1 MTFLGLRH
9 CAKGK
14 YKVKVPV
21 VRKPLISGN
30 WKMHHNHFEAI
41 QTIQR
46 LAYAL
51 SSSDYENV
59 EVSVHPPF
67 TDLRSLQTVIEADE
81 IPITLGAQHCHWEDK
96 GAFTGEVSPEML
108 AKLNVSFV
116 LVGHS
121 ERRHI
126 FGESNEDINKKVRAV
141 ISKEM
146 IPILCVGE
154 TSEERE
160 EGRTIEVVETQ
171 LEEGLSDVKAS
182 DVASMVIAYEPVW
195 AIGTGKNATP
205 EDAQE
210 VCKAIRK
217 KVENDWKAAS
227 DEVRIQY
234 GGSVKGVNAPDLMKQ
249 IDIDGLLVGG
259 ASLDPD
265 EFSRIIKYR
274 LLD

>member
-182 DVASMVIAYEPVW
+182 DVASIVIAYEPVW

-274 LLD
+274 VLD

>member
-1 MTFLGLRH
+1 M
-9 CAKGK
+9 
-14 YKVKVPV
+14 
-21 VRKPLISGN
+21 RKPLISAN
-30 WKMHHNHFEAI
+30 WKMNHNHFEAI

-46 LAYAL
+46 LSYAL

-59 EVSVHPPF
+59 DVSVHPPF
-67 TDLRSLQTVIEADE
+67 TDLRSLQTLIEADD
-81 IPITLGAQHCHWEDK
+81 IPISLGAQHCHWEEK
-96 GAFTGEVSPEML
+96 GALTGEVSTEML

-121 ERRHI
+121 ERRHV
-126 FGESNEDINKKVRAV
+126 FGETNEDVNRKLQAI

-146 IPILCVGE
+146 TPILCVGE
-154 TSEERE
+154 TLEQRE
-160 EGRTIEVVETQ
+160 SGETANVVESQ
-171 LEEGLSDVKAS
+171 LKAGLDGVALKN
-182 DVASMVIAYEPVW
+182 VASMVIAYEPVW

-210 VCKAIRK
+210 VCNSIRSWIT
-217 KVENDWKAAS
+217 ENWKAAGE
-227 DEVRIQY
+227 EVRIQY

-249 IDIDGLLVGG
+249 TDIDGLLVGG

-274 LLD
+274 LVD

>member
-1 MTFLGLRH
+1 
-9 CAKGK
+9 
-14 YKVKVPV
+14 
-21 VRKPLISGN
+21 VRKALISGN

-51 SSSDYENV
+51 SSSDYEHV
-59 EVSVHPPF
+59 EVSVHAPF
-67 TDLRSLQTVIEADE
+67 TDLRSLQTLIEADE

-108 AKLNVSFV
+108 RKLNVSFV

-141 ISKEM
+141 IAKEM
-146 IPILCVGE
+146 SPILCVGE

-171 LEEGLSDVKAS
+171 LEKGLNGLKTP

-210 VCKAIRK
+210 VCEAIRK
-217 KVENDWKAAS
+217 KVANDWKTAS
-227 DEVRIQY
+227 DTVRIQY
-234 GGSVKGVNAPDLMKQ
+234 GGSVKGINAPDLMKQ

>member
-1 MTFLGLRH
+1 M
-9 CAKGK
+9 
-14 YKVKVPV
+14 
-21 VRKPLISGN
+21 RKPLISGN

-59 EVSVHPPF
+59 DVSVHAPF
-67 TDLRSLQTVIEADE
+67 TDLRSLQTVIEVDQ
-81 IPITLGAQHCHWEDK
+81 IPINLGAQHSHWEDK

-126 FGESNEDINKKVRAV
+126 FGELNEDINKKVRS
-141 ISKEM
+141 IFSKEM
-146 IPILCVGE
+146 TPILCVGE
-154 TSEERE
+154 TAEERDG
-160 EGRTIEVVETQ
+160 GRTVEVVETQ
-171 LEEGLSDVKAS
+171 LEEGLNGVKAS
-182 DVASMVIAYEPVW
+182 DVASMVVAYEPVW

-210 VCKAIRK
+210 VCKAIRA
-217 KVENDWKAAS
+217 KVSNLWNTAS
-227 DEVRIQY
+227 DDVRIQY
-234 GGSVKGVNAPDLMKQ
+234 GGSVKGINAPDLMKQ
-249 IDIDGLLVGG
+249 TDIDGLLVGG

>member
-1 MTFLGLRH
+1 MTFLDSRRY
-9 CAKGK
+9 AKGK

-59 EVSVHPPF
+59 DVSLHAPF
-67 TDLRSLQTVIEADE
+67 TDLRSLQTVIDVDQ
-81 IPITLGAQHCHWEDK
+81 IPINLGAQHSHWEDK

-126 FGESNEDINKKVRAV
+126 FGESNEDINKKVRA
-141 ISKEM
+141 IIAKEM
-146 IPILCVGE
+146 TPILCVGE
-154 TSEERE
+154 TSVERDG
-160 EGRTIEVVETQ
+160 GRTVEVVERQ
-171 LEEGLSDVKAS
+171 LEEGLNEVKAS
-182 DVASMVIAYEPVW
+182 DVASMVVAYEPVW

-210 VCKAIRK
+210 VCKAIRSK
-217 KVENDWKAAS
+217 ISNLWNTAS

-249 IDIDGLLVGG
+249 TDIDGLLVGG

>member
-1 MTFLGLRH
+1 M
-9 CAKGK
+9 
-14 YKVKVPV
+14 
-21 VRKPLISGN
+21 RKPLISAN
-30 WKMHHNHFEAI
+30 WKMNHNHFEAI

-46 LAYAL
+46 LSYAL

-59 EVSVHPPF
+59 DVSVHPPF
-67 TDLRSLQTVIEADE
+67 TDLRSLQTLIEADD
-81 IPITLGAQHCHWEDK
+81 IPISLGAQHCHWEEK
-96 GAFTGEVSPEML
+96 GALTGEVSTEML

-121 ERRHI
+121 ERRHV
-126 FGESNEDINKKVRAV
+126 FGETNEDVNRKLHAI

-146 IPILCVGE
+146 TPILCVGE
-154 TSEERE
+154 TLEQRE
-160 EGRTIEVVETQ
+160 SGETANVVESQ
-171 LEEGLSDVKAS
+171 LKAGLDGVALKN
-182 DVASMVIAYEPVW
+182 VASMVIAYEPVW

-210 VCKAIRK
+210 VCNSIRSWIT
-217 KVENDWKAAS
+217 ENWKAAGE
-227 DEVRIQY
+227 EVRIQY

-249 IDIDGLLVGG
+249 TDIDGLLVGG

-274 LLD
+274 LVD

>member
-1 MTFLGLRH
+1 M
-9 CAKGK
+9 
-14 YKVKVPV
+14 
-21 VRKPLISGN
+21 RKPLISAN
-30 WKMHHNHFEAI
+30 WKMNHNHFEAI

-46 LAYAL
+46 LSYAL

-59 EVSVHPPF
+59 DVSVHPPF
-67 TDLRSLQTVIEADE
+67 TDLRSLQTLIEADD
-81 IPITLGAQHCHWEDK
+81 IPISLGAQHCHWEEK
-96 GAFTGEVSPEML
+96 GALTGEVSTEML

-121 ERRHI
+121 ERRHV
-126 FGESNEDINKKVRAV
+126 FGETNEDVNRKLHAI

-146 IPILCVGE
+146 TPILCVGE
-154 TSEERE
+154 TLEQRE
-160 EGRTIEVVETQ
+160 SGETANVVESQ
-171 LEEGLSDVKAS
+171 LKAGLDGVALKNA
-182 DVASMVIAYEPVW
+182 ASMVIAYEPVW

-210 VCKAIRK
+210 VCNSIRSWIT
-217 KVENDWKAAS
+217 ENWKAAGE
-227 DEVRIQY
+227 EVRIQY

-249 IDIDGLLVGG
+249 SDIDGLLVGG

-274 LLD
+274 LVD

>member
-1 MTFLGLRH
+1 M
-9 CAKGK
+9 
-14 YKVKVPV
+14 
-21 VRKPLISGN
+21 RKPLISAN
-30 WKMHHNHFEAI
+30 WKMNHNHFEAI

-46 LAYAL
+46 LSYAL

-59 EVSVHPPF
+59 DVSVHPPF
-67 TDLRSLQTVIEADE
+67 TDLRSLQTLIEADD
-81 IPITLGAQHCHWEDK
+81 IPISLGAQHCHWEEK
-96 GAFTGEVSPEML
+96 GALTGEVSTEML

-121 ERRHI
+121 ERRHV
-126 FGESNEDINKKVRAV
+126 FGETNEDVNRKLHAI

-146 IPILCVGE
+146 TPILCVGE
-154 TSEERE
+154 TLEQRE
-160 EGRTIEVVETQ
+160 SGETANVVESQ
-171 LEEGLSDVKAS
+171 LKAGLDGVALKN
-182 DVASMVIAYEPVW
+182 VASMVIAYEPVW

-210 VCKAIRK
+210 VCNSIRSWIN
-217 KVENDWKAAS
+217 ENWKAAGE
-227 DEVRIQY
+227 EVRIQY

-249 IDIDGLLVGG
+249 SDIDGLLVGG

-274 LLD
+274 LVD

>member
-1 MTFLGLRH
+1 M
-9 CAKGK
+9 
-14 YKVKVPV
+14 
-21 VRKPLISGN
+21 RKPLISAN
-30 WKMHHNHFEAI
+30 WKMNHNHFEAI

-46 LAYAL
+46 LSYAL

-59 EVSVHPPF
+59 DVSVHPPF
-67 TDLRSLQTVIEADE
+67 TDLRSLQTLIEADD
-81 IPITLGAQHCHWEDK
+81 IPISLGAQHCHWEEK
-96 GAFTGEVSPEML
+96 GALTGEVSTEML

-121 ERRHI
+121 ERRHV
-126 FGESNEDINKKVRAV
+126 FGETNEDVNRKLHAI

-146 IPILCVGE
+146 TPILCVGE
-154 TSEERE
+154 TLEQRE
-160 EGRTIEVVETQ
+160 SGETANVVDSQ
-171 LEEGLSDVKAS
+171 LKAGLDGVALKN
-182 DVASMVIAYEPVW
+182 VASMVIAYEPVW

-210 VCKAIRK
+210 VCNSIRSWIT
-217 KVENDWKAAS
+217 ENWKAAGE
-227 DEVRIQY
+227 EVRIQY

-249 IDIDGLLVGG
+249 SDIDGLLVGG

-274 LLD
+274 LVD

>member
-9 CAKGK
+9 YAKGK

-59 EVSVHPPF
+59 DVSVHAPF
-67 TDLRSLQTVIEADE
+67 TDLRSLQTVIEVDQ
-81 IPITLGAQHCHWEDK
+81 IPISLGAQHSHWEDK

-141 ISKEM
+141 IAKEM
-146 IPILCVGE
+146 TPILCVGE
-154 TSEERE
+154 TTEERE
-160 EGRTIEVVETQ
+160 GGRTVEVVETQ
-171 LEEGLSDVKAS
+171 LEEGLNEVKAS
-182 DVASMVIAYEPVW
+182 DVASMVVAYEPVW

-210 VCKAIRK
+210 VCKAIRA
-217 KVENDWKAAS
+217 KVANLWKTAS
-227 DEVRIQY
+227 EEVRIQY
-234 GGSVKGVNAPDLMKQ
+234 GGSVKGINAPDLMKQ
-249 IDIDGLLVGG
+249 TDIDGLLVGG

>member
-1 MTFLGLRH
+1 M
-9 CAKGK
+9 
-14 YKVKVPV
+14 
-21 VRKPLISGN
+21 RKPLISAN
-30 WKMHHNHFEAI
+30 WKMNHNHFEAI

-46 LAYAL
+46 LSYAL
-51 SSSDYENV
+51 SPSDYENV

-67 TDLRSLQTVIEADE
+67 TDLRSLQTLIEADD
-81 IPITLGAQHCHWEDK
+81 IPISLGAQHCHWEEK
-96 GAFTGEVSPEML
+96 GALTGEVSTEML

-121 ERRHI
+121 ERRHV
-126 FGESNEDINKKVRAV
+126 FGETNEDVNRKLHAI

-146 IPILCVGE
+146 TPILCVGE
-154 TSEERE
+154 TLEQRE
-160 EGRTIEVVETQ
+160 SGETANVVESQ
-171 LEEGLSDVKAS
+171 LKAGLDGVALKN
-182 DVASMVIAYEPVW
+182 VASMVIAYEPVW

-210 VCKAIRK
+210 VCNSIRSWII
-217 KVENDWKAAS
+217 ENWKAAGE
-227 DEVRIQY
+227 EVRIQY

-249 IDIDGLLVGG
+249 SDIDGLLVGG

-274 LLD
+274 LVD

>member
-108 AKLNVSFV
+108 VKLNVSFV

>member
-1 MTFLGLRH
+1 VTFLGLRH

>member
-1 MTFLGLRH
+1 MTFLDSRPY
-9 CAKGK
+9 AKGK

-51 SSSDYENV
+51 SSSDYESV
-59 EVSVHPPF
+59 DVSVHAPF
-67 TDLRSLQTVIEADE
+67 TDLRSLQTVIEVDQ
-81 IPITLGAQHCHWEDK
+81 IPINLGAQHSHWEDK

-116 LVGHS
+116 IVGHS

-126 FGESNEDINKKVRAV
+126 FGESDEDVNKKVLAV
-141 ISKEM
+141 IAKEM
-146 IPILCVGE
+146 TPILCVGE

-160 EGRTIEVVETQ
+160 DGRTLEIVERQ
-171 LEEGLSDVKAS
+171 LEEGLKGVKAS

-210 VCKAIRK
+210 VCKGIRV
-217 KVENDWKAAS
+217 KVAGLYKTAS
-227 DEVRIQY
+227 DDVRIQY

-249 IDIDGLLVGG
+249 ADIDGLLVGG

>member
-121 ERRHI
+121 EQRHI

-160 EGRTIEVVETQ
+160 QGRTIEVVETQ

>member
-1 MTFLGLRH
+1 M
-9 CAKGK
+9 
-14 YKVKVPV
+14 
-21 VRKPLISGN
+21 RKPLISGN

-59 EVSVHPPF
+59 DVSLHVPF
-67 TDLRSLQTVIEADE
+67 TDLRSLQTVIEVDE
-81 IPITLGAQHCHWEDK
+81 IPISLGAQHSHWEDK

-126 FGESNEDINKKVRAV
+126 FGETDEDINKKVRAV

-154 TSEERE
+154 TIDERE
-160 EGRTIEVVETQ
+160 GDQTLEVVERQ
-171 LEEGLSDVKAS
+171 LEKGLSGLKTS

-210 VCKAIRK
+210 VCKAIRA
-217 KVENDWKAAS
+217 KVDAVWKSAS
-227 DEVRIQY
+227 EEVRIQY

-249 IDIDGLLVGG
+249 ADVDGLLVGG

>member
-1 MTFLGLRH
+1 M
-9 CAKGK
+9 
-14 YKVKVPV
+14 
-21 VRKPLISGN
+21 RKPLISAN
-30 WKMHHNHFEAI
+30 WKMNHNHFEAI

-46 LAYAL
+46 LSYAL

-59 EVSVHPPF
+59 DVSVHPPF
-67 TDLRSLQTVIEADE
+67 TDLRSLQTLIEADD
-81 IPITLGAQHCHWEDK
+81 IPISLGAQHCHWEEK
-96 GAFTGEVSPEML
+96 GALTGEVSTEML

-121 ERRHI
+121 ERRHV
-126 FGESNEDINKKVRAV
+126 FGETNEDVNRKLHAI

-146 IPILCVGE
+146 TPILCVGE
-154 TSEERE
+154 TLEQRE
-160 EGRTIEVVETQ
+160 SGETAIVVESQ
-171 LEEGLSDVKAS
+171 LKAGLDGVALKN
-182 DVASMVIAYEPVW
+182 VASMVIAYEPVW

-210 VCKAIRK
+210 VCNSIRSWIT
-217 KVENDWKAAS
+217 ENWKAAGE
-227 DEVRIQY
+227 EVRIQY

-249 IDIDGLLVGG
+249 SDIDGLLVGG

-274 LLD
+274 LVD

>member
-1 MTFLGLRH
+1 MTFLDLRH

-160 EGRTIEVVETQ
+160 QGRTIEVVETQ

-195 AIGTGKNATP
+195 AIGTGKTATP

-217 KVENDWKAAS
+217 KIENDWKAAS

>member
-1 MTFLGLRH
+1 M
-9 CAKGK
+9 
-14 YKVKVPV
+14 
-21 VRKPLISGN
+21 N
-30 WKMHHNHFEAI
+30 HNHFEAI

-46 LAYAL
+46 LSYTL

-59 EVSVHPPF
+59 DVSVHPPF
-67 TDLRSLQTVIEADE
+67 TDLRSLQTLIEADD
-81 IPITLGAQHCHWEDK
+81 IPISLGAQHCHWEEK
-96 GAFTGEVSPEML
+96 GALTGEVSTEML

-121 ERRHI
+121 ERRHV
-126 FGESNEDINKKVRAV
+126 FGETNEDVNRKLHAI

-146 IPILCVGE
+146 TPILCVGE
-154 TSEERE
+154 TLEQRE
-160 EGRTIEVVETQ
+160 SGETANVVESQ
-171 LEEGLSDVKAS
+171 LKAGLDGVALKN
-182 DVASMVIAYEPVW
+182 VASMVIAYEPVW

-210 VCKAIRK
+210 VCNSIRSWITENW
-217 KVENDWKAAS
+217 KVAGE
-227 DEVRIQY
+227 EVRIQY

-249 IDIDGLLVGG
+249 SDIDGLLVGG

-274 LLD
+274 LVD

>member
-1 MTFLGLRH
+1 M
-9 CAKGK
+9 
-14 YKVKVPV
+14 
-21 VRKPLISGN
+21 RKPLISAN
-30 WKMHHNHFEAI
+30 WKMNHNHFEAI

-46 LAYAL
+46 LSYAL

-59 EVSVHPPF
+59 DVSVHPPF
-67 TDLRSLQTVIEADE
+67 TDLRSLQTLIEADD
-81 IPITLGAQHCHWEDK
+81 IPISLGAQHCHWEEK
-96 GAFTGEVSPEML
+96 GALTGEVSTEML

-121 ERRHI
+121 ERRHV
-126 FGESNEDINKKVRAV
+126 FGETNEDVNRKLQAI

-146 IPILCVGE
+146 TPILCVGE
-154 TSEERE
+154 TLEQRE
-160 EGRTIEVVETQ
+160 NGETANVVESQ
-171 LEEGLSDVKAS
+171 LKAGLDGVALKN
-182 DVASMVIAYEPVW
+182 VASMVIAYEPVW

-210 VCKAIRK
+210 VCNSIRSWIN
-217 KVENDWKAAS
+217 ENWKAAGE
-227 DEVRIQY
+227 EVRIQY

-249 IDIDGLLVGG
+249 SDIDGLLVGG

-274 LLD
+274 LVD

>member
-1 MTFLGLRH
+1 M
-9 CAKGK
+9 
-14 YKVKVPV
+14 
-21 VRKPLISGN
+21 RKPLISAN
-30 WKMHHNHFEAI
+30 WKMNHNHFEAI

-46 LAYAL
+46 LSYAL

-59 EVSVHPPF
+59 VVSVHPPF
-67 TDLRSLQTVIEADE
+67 TDLRSLQTLIEADD
-81 IPITLGAQHCHWEDK
+81 IPISLGAQHCHWEEK
-96 GAFTGEVSPEML
+96 GALTGEVSTEML

-121 ERRHI
+121 ERRHV
-126 FGESNEDINKKVRAV
+126 FGETNEDVNRKLHAI

-146 IPILCVGE
+146 TPILCVGE
-154 TSEERE
+154 TLEQRE
-160 EGRTIEVVETQ
+160 SGETANVVESQ
-171 LEEGLSDVKAS
+171 LKAGLDGVALKN
-182 DVASMVIAYEPVW
+182 VASMVIAYEPVW

-210 VCKAIRK
+210 VCNSIRSWIT
-217 KVENDWKAAS
+217 ENWKAAGE
-227 DEVRIQY
+227 EVRIQY

-249 IDIDGLLVGG
+249 SDIDGLLVGG

-274 LLD
+274 LVD

>member
-1 MTFLGLRH
+1 MTFLDLRH

-217 KVENDWKAAS
+217 KIENDWKAAS